1 MSDNTYDVSVNVQP
15 AYIAEQSDPGS
26 NHFVFSYTVTIINN
40 GNIPAKLL
48 TRHWIITDGDGN
60 IQEVKGE
67 GVVGEKPYLKPG
79 EGFSYT
85 SGTMINTPIG
95 SMHGSYRQRIPG
107 SSGAALPAG
116 RNRHRA
122 RACGRLAETDRVGE
136 KFRIAG

>member
-1 MSDNTYDVSVNVQP
+1 MSENTYDISVNVQP
-15 AYIAEQSDPGS
+15 SYIADQSDPGS
-26 NHFVFSYTVTIINN
+26 NHFVFAYTVTIINN

-60 IQEVKGE
+60 TQEVKGE

-95 SMHGSYRQRIPG
+95 TMHGSYQMIADDGVNFDAEIPAFSLTVPG
-107 SSGAALPAG
+107 LL
-116 RNRHRA
+116 H
-122 RACGRLAETDRVGE
+122 
-136 KFRIAG
+136 